1 MKRFINFGSIEQ
13 FKQIVKHVQHTAR
26 YVGLD
31 ADGKVQYNNN
41 AKMPVLK
48 ATGNEKIHGTNG
60 AVCYSHADGMWVQ
73 SRKNIIT
80 PEKDNAGCAFFV
92 DQTENEWMR
101 IIDTLIN
108 EYGIDCHK
116 SIVSVYFEFC
126 GGNIQKNSCVT
137 GLDKMA
143 IIFKHFK
150 VSPIDPVQSENDQDG
165 QDEPAIWL
173 DTVGVS
179 SHEHRIYNVHDFP
192 YVELEV
198 DFDRPDL
205 AQNKMVELTEKVESN
220 SGIAHYFNKPSN
232 IGEGYVWTIELE
244 NGNILRFKTKGE
256 KHSASNV
263 KTLKPV
269 DSAKEQVKIDFA
281 NYATP
286 AWRLEQAW
294 QTVFGIANEK
304 REPDIKATGDFLR
317 AVMADVMKEELD
329 TMSEKGLEP
338 KEVNSYIA
346 KVAKQWFTEELAKY

>member
-13 FKQIVKHVQHTAR
+13 FKQIVKNVQHTAR

-31 ADGKVQYNNN
+31 ADGNVQYNNS

-48 ATGNEKIHGTNG
+48 ATGTEKIHGTNA

-92 DQTENEWMR
+92 EQHDIEWMK
-101 IIDTLIN
+101 IIDTLTN

-116 SIVSVYFEFC
+116 KIISVYFEFC
-126 GGNIQKNSCVT
+126 GGNIQANSCVT

-150 VSPIDPVQSENDQDG
+150 VSPIDPIQSEDG

-173 DTVGVS
+173 DTVGVC
-179 SHEHRIYNVHDFP
+179 SHEHRIFNVDDFP
-192 YVELEV
+192 YVELQI

-205 AQNKMVELTEKVESN
+205 AQNVMVELTENIETN
-220 SGIAHYFNKPSN
+220 SGIARYFNKPDN

-244 NGNILRFKTKGE
+244 NGSVLRWKTKGE
-256 KHSASNV
+256 KHSASKV

-294 QTVFGIANEK
+294 QTVFGIANEN
-304 REPDIKATGDFLR
+304 REPDIKATGDFLK

-329 TMSEKGLEP
+329 AMAEKGLEP